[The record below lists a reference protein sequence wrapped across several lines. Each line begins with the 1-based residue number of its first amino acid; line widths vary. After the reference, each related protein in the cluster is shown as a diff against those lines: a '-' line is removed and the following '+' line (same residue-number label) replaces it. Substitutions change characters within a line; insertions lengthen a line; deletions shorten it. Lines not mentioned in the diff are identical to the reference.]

1 MVQYLKTN
9 SGKKGAGMPVVRN
22 PQFYFRE
29 GLCWSDINTMFLK
42 CRKKDKS
49 IHDVKSMS
57 IFGVSN
63 LLSEDYIITMMNSTL
78 ISYYVDNF
86 VNNTQTFQIN
96 DARQLP
102 IIIPT
107 LEDDKRAKT
116 FVSKAV
122 KLKKEQAKDNAFDVI
137 QKEVDFYVEKIYNL

>member
-1 MVQYLKTN
+1 MVQFLKTN

-29 GLCWSDINTMFLK
+29 GLCWSDINTKFLK
-42 CRKKDKS
+42 CRKKEKS

-57 IFGVSN
+57 IFGACE
-63 LLSEDYIITMMNSTL
+63 LLSEDYIITLINSTF
-78 ISYYVDNF
+78 ISHYVDNF

-107 LEDDKRAKT
+107 STNDKCAIKI
-116 FVSKAV
+116 VSNAV
-122 KLKKEQAKDNAFDVI
+122 KMKKENSMDKLFEDI
-137 QKEVDFYVEKIYNL
+137 QRSVDFFVDKIYGL

>member
-1 MVQYLKTN
+1 
-9 SGKKGAGMPVVRN
+9 
-22 PQFYFRE
+22 
-29 GLCWSDINTMFLK
+29 
-42 CRKKDKS
+42 
-49 IHDVKSMS
+49 MS

-63 LLSEDYIITMMNSTL
+63 LLSEDYIITMINSTL

-107 LEDDKRAKT
+107 LEDDERAKT